1 MPIGVVKSFN
11 VERGFGFIIPDGGGK
26 DVFVHVADV
35 RAAGY
40 DTLTPGQRISFELT
54 PDKTGKPP
62 KAAGLRLF
70 N

>member
-1 MPIGVVKSFN
+1 MPTGVVKSFN
-11 VERGFGFIIPDGGGK
+11 VERGFGFIILDDGGK
-26 DVFVHVADV
+26 NVFVHAADV

-40 DTLTPGQRISFELT
+40 DTLTPGQRISFELA
-54 PDKTGKPP
+54 PDKSGKPP